1 MGERNNRQGSGQGG
15 NFLCM
20 EQTIPKGESP
30 KATQRGKLFYYLPV
44 NNNQCG
50 HSLLSSFPRD
60 PMLRIFCLKSTNVL
74 LGPGKFTSQ
83 NESKRQTFWTEPIG
97 TCPVSRATAKEDTHF
112 GREEVQ
118 FTKTQC
124 AKISQEKNQKKFPQ
138 NL

>member
-30 KATQRGKLFYYLPV
+30 KATQRGKLLYYLPV

-83 NESKRQTFWTEPIG
+83 NEGKRQTFWTEPIG
-97 TCPVSRATAKEDTHF
+97 TCPLFPEQLPKKILTSGGRKF
-112 GREEVQ
+112 GLPRHSVQ
-118 FTKTQC
+118 R
-124 AKISQEKNQKKFPQ
+124 
-138 NL
+138 

>member
-1 MGERNNRQGSGQGG
+1 
-15 NFLCM
+15 M

-60 PMLRIFCLKSTNVL
+60 PMLRIFYLKSTNVL

-83 NESKRQTFWTEPIG
+83 NEGKRQTFWTEPIG
-97 TCPVSRATAKEDTHF
+97 TCPLFPEQLPKVILTSGE
-112 GREEVQ
+112 GVQ